1 MSETSSK
8 IKPEVVAAISV
19 ALALYGY
26 SSDKGY
32 QATKISKGQN
42 LWKKAGIIEIMLGR
56 EINRDFI

>member
-32 QATKISKGQN
+32 QATRISKSQN
-42 LWKKAGIIEIMLGR
+42 LWK
-56 EINRDFI
+56 

>member
-8 IKPEVVAAISV
+8 IKSEVVAAISV

-32 QATKISKGQN
+32 QATRISKSQN

-56 EINRDFI
+56 EMNRDFI

>member
-32 QATKISKGQN
+32 QATKITKCQN
-42 LWKKAGIIEIMLGR
+42 LWKKAGIIELMLGR
-56 EINRDFI
+56 EINRDLV